1 MARSII
7 QDLITEGACVLYSD
21 YRSGSVWD
29 FAKGYWH
36 VSTMTD
42 CHFNGAGVQFLSTGK
57 ISITDNIHT
66 LELTTGTI
74 VVLGKF
80 DNVDSGTMVHKEDGG
95 GRNYKFGFTSSTELF
110 FRGSA
115 ADIAA
120 LTISAGKSCHAVS
133 FTSGSDPVGYTDGI
147 YVGDYDNAITVATN
161 DAPLLIGHEFE
172 SVEGIQGCTI
182 SAVIIC
188 NRVLTA
194 TEHAQV
200 YGELSGKIFPKNV
213 ECKSSASLSFCT
225 DDTNCLASWDMV
237 PRNNKIQDK
246 TKYHNDLILPTS
258 SFYSKEQI
266 GNACYVNANSK
277 GAYTSTNMN
286 FQTLSCWFNFTYN
299 AGYVY
304 QVLMNK
310 YLSLSDEWGIW
321 IYTLSGISYIVIY
334 DDIDNVNL
342 KRYATTIKEKTWY
355 HVVATIDNS
364 TFENKLYLNG
374 VLVGSGS
381 SSTANT
387 SSFTGT
393 FHIGSLRSSDTSYS
407 LDGYI
412 CNPKVYSDLKDQA
425 WVTKEFNRG
434 KNVAWQT
441 NFGIRDEHQNVT
453 DDIYP
458 FSQIGGAH
466 NIKSENLLT
475 VAPDGSNIL
484 DNAVVKALWCQTPGY
499 ILISGDRLGQTPTE
513 CAYGT
518 WDFWLCF
525 SLDGTSTVSIH
536 LFLDDAANGYRLHFD
551 EMGICSLFRF
561 DSGVD
566 TSLFVSASPV
576 AIDPNSWVHMIIKRD
591 ISGAFYIYSSNILYN
606 GMTLLAAASGSNPV
620 TDTTYTEAAYNYMIA
635 LTYDGASPLMNAI
648 SLGDS
653 SGNYSLIKKILS

>member
-21 YRSGSVWD
+21 YRSGSVYD
-29 FAKGYWH
+29 YAKGTRH
-36 VSTMTD
+36 PSTMTD
-42 CHFNGAGVQFLSTGK
+42 CHFNGAGVQFLSSGK
-57 ISITDNIHT
+57 ISITDSLHT

-74 VVLGKF
+74 IVFGKF
-80 DNVDSGTMVHKEDGG
+80 DNVDSGTLVHKEDGG

-110 FRGSA
+110 FKGRYSSGS
-115 ADIAA
+115 A

-133 FTSGSDPVGYTDGI
+133 FISGSDPVGYTDGI

-200 YGELSGKIFPKNV
+200 YGELAQKKWPKSQV
-213 ECKSSASLSFCT
+213 TKST
-225 DDTNCLASWDMV
+225 GMV
-237 PRNNKIQDK
+237 K
-246 TKYHNDLILPTS
+246 
-258 SFYSKEQI
+258 
-266 GNACYVNANSK
+266 
-277 GAYTSTNMN
+277 TSTNDTSLISYWDFKPVN
-286 FQTLSCWFNFTYN
+286 NTIRDLGYYGNTLTKSKGGPVYCQTALGPAMYFDGVDDYLYTATEDPYKRDTFTISCWIKPEDLSATFSLFGLASSHYYVGVASPNRLIFYTRDSAFGSDTDYSSNDVLILGEWQHVVFTCSTN
-299 AGYVY
+299 GSNVT
-304 QVLMNK
+304 K
-310 YLSLSDEWGIW
+310 KIYLNNI
-321 IYTLSGISYIVIY
+321 
-334 DDIDNVNL
+334 L
-342 KRYATTIKEKTWY
+342 KKNITHTNGWYATYGTSVGI
-355 HVVATIDNS
+355 AT
-364 TFENKLYLNG
+364 LN
-374 VLVGSGS
+374 GS
-381 SSTANT
+381 SSFFKGWM
-387 SSFTGT
+387 SE
-393 FHIGSLRSSDTSYS
+393 LKY
-407 LDGYI
+407 
-412 CNPKVYSDLKDQA
+412 YSDAKDPA
-425 WVTKEFNRG
+425 WVQKEYEKG
-434 KNVAWQT
+434 LTALSQT

-466 NIKSENLLT
+466 NIKSENLFT
-475 VAPDGSNIL
+475 VAPGGSNIL

-518 WDFWLCF
+518 WDFWLF
-525 SLDGTSTVSIH
+525 FALDSTSTVSIH

-576 AIDPNSWVHMIIKRD
+576 AIELNSWVHMIIKRD

-606 GMTLLAAASGSNPV
+606 GMTLLAAASGSNPII
-620 TDTTYTEAAYNYMIA
+620 DATYKEAKYNYVIA

-653 SGNYSLIKKILS
+653 SGNYGLVKKILS